1 MNYHTEQNEQVRRM
15 LRDLTTAL
23 QRGNQYVAKTIN
35 EYNVMKGDLDNK
47 QTVLNEMLDATE
59 LIAKKYDRHYL
70 EIKTQVLKDLEQQ
83 GIKALDLKTMFAK
96 QEHELYNRQKEL
108 DYQFKKLA
116 AAEAAI
122 AARTEDLEKRENA
135 VLDQI
140 VTCNSLLSD
149 LNKKIADI
157 TVIHADIKQAQ
168 QVAPHTNIIVQA
180 EIDGNIDDTNAV
192 ANKLPAIYEMLRNI
206 RNTAQSKQS

>member
-23 QRGNQYVAKTIN
+23 QRGNQYVAKKIN

-70 EIKTQVLKDLEQQ
+70 EIKTQVLKDVEQQ
-83 GIKALDLKTMFAK
+83 GIKLLNLKTMFAK

-168 QVAPHTNIIVQA
+168 QVVPHTNIIVQA

-206 RNTAQSKQS
+206 RNAAQSKQS

>member
-15 LRDLTTAL
+15 LSDLTTAL
-23 QRGNQYVAKTIN
+23 QRGNQYVAKKIN

-70 EIKTQVLKDLEQQ
+70 EIKIQVLKDLEQQ
-83 GIKALDLKTMFAK
+83 GIKVLDLKTMYAK

-116 AAEAAI
+116 DAEAAI

-168 QVAPHTNIIVQA
+168 QVVPHTNIIVQA

-192 ANKLPAIYEMLRNI
+192 ANKLPAIYEMLRFI
-206 RNTAQSKQS
+206 RQASGDTK

>member
-15 LRDLTTAL
+15 LSDLTTAL
-23 QRGNQYVAKTIN
+23 QRGNQYVAKKIN

-70 EIKTQVLKDLEQQ
+70 EIKIQVLKDLEQQ
-83 GIKALDLKTMFAK
+83 GIKVLDLKTMYAK

-116 AAEAAI
+116 DAEAAI

-168 QVAPHTNIIVQA
+168 QVVPHTNIIVQA

-192 ANKLPAIYEMLRNI
+192 ANKLPAIYEILRNL
-206 RNTAQSKQS
+206 SKASGDTK

>member
-157 TVIHADIKQAQ
+157 TAIHADIKQAQ